1 MPLGEKTIINWPR
14 GCFGHGRDTFLLDG
28 KVPPGINEGVPGTS
42 TRKLLPDGP
51 LRSVPA
57 RFNGE
62 TITLQNSPA
71 KDNHIVIGEFHF

>member
-1 MPLGEKTIINWPR
+1 MINWPR
-14 GCFGHGRDTFLLDG
+14 GYFGHGRDTFLLDG
-28 KVPPGINEGVPGTS
+28 KVPPRINQGVLGAS
-42 TRKLLPDGP
+42 TGKLLLPDGP

-62 TITLQNSPA
+62 TITLQNWPA